1 VADVQTVQELLAAN
15 PFFAGLADDALAL
28 VAGCATNVHFDPDEY
43 VFREGD
49 PADRFFVVRHG
60 RVALELHA
68 PGSHHVLD
76 TVEDGDVLGWSWLVP
91 PYRWFLDARA
101 VAPTSAIA
109 LDGVC
114 LRGKC
119 DADPVL
125 GYALLQRVAHVMY
138 QRLQSSRVRL
148 LDLYG
153 GRRAAAP

>member
-1 VADVQTVQELLAAN
+1 MQTMDELLAAH
-15 PFFAGLADDALAL
+15 PFFGGLGDEALAL
-28 VAGCATNVHFDPDEY
+28 IAGCAVNVHFAPEEML
-43 VFREGD
+43 FRLGD

-68 PGSHHVLD
+68 PGRGRYVLD

-101 VAPTSAIA
+101 VAPTSAISI
-109 LDGVC
+109 DGVC

-119 DADPVL
+119 DEDPAL

-138 QRLQSSRVRL
+138 ERLQSSRVRL

-153 GRRAAAP
+153 SDRAPAH

>member
-1 VADVQTVQELLAAN
+1 MEELLTAN
-15 PFFAGLADDALAL
+15 PFFAGLDDDAVTLI
-28 VAGCATNVHFDPDEY
+28 AGCATNVHFGVDEF

-68 PGSHHVLD
+68 PGAGHHVLD

-91 PYRWFLDARA
+91 PYRWFLDAKA
-101 VAPTSAIA
+101 VAPTSAISI
-109 LDGVC
+109 DGAC

>member
-1 VADVQTVQELLAAN
+1 
-15 PFFAGLADDALAL
+15 
-28 VAGCATNVHFDPDEY
+28 
-43 VFREGD
+43 
-49 PADRFFVVRHG
+49 
-60 RVALELHA
+60 
-68 PGSHHVLD
+68 
-76 TVEDGDVLGWSWLVP
+76 
-91 PYRWFLDARA
+91 
-101 VAPTSAIA
+101 VAPTSAISI
-109 LDGVC
+109 DGAC